1 MAPAGEAARRK
12 PLRNKAGSFS
22 SNRSFP
28 FLEFRHSSTLVLIT
42 QMRGPRS
49 RGTTAAPKSM
59 RRSRHCRTEV
69 LASSLLS
76 SSLTKCV
83 SNVAQPVPP
92 TSLDVSQAEYHKQVR
107 FFELTDTYAHLAHA
121 RQAARQACTA
131 FACAPRRATK
141 RHAQPHCI
149 APQRLAS
156 LDRSVSPVTNVA
168 SAWPM
173 TPRCRTH
180 PRQCDAGR
188 SPERRVGMLVSAPCW
203 QGSQGRFERRA
214 WLWQRKENGTT
225 LTYLNTL

>member
-1 MAPAGEAARRK
+1 MRTWR
-12 PLRNKAGSFS
+12 
-22 SNRSFP
+22 
-28 FLEFRHSSTLVLIT
+28 T
-42 QMRGPRS
+42 QGKRPGR
-49 RGTTAAPKSM
+49 
-59 RRSRHCRTEV
+59 
-69 LASSLLS
+69 L
-76 SSLTKCV
+76 
-83 SNVAQPVPP
+83 AQPSP
-92 TSLDVSQAEYHKQVR
+92 E
-107 FFELTDTYAHLAHA
+107 
-121 RQAARQACTA
+121 
-131 FACAPRRATK
+131 CAPRRATK

-225 LTYLNTL
+225 LTYLNTLYTDARPVGASRWAQSGKWGSQGHGAWVRALMQRAAGSRCGRPGGGELGRGGRRAVRPAAPPSWSSRLWRRRAQGG